1 MLFGVDMLAN
11 SLRIIDTTKTE
22 SFQLTFLQSD
32 EKTWQNYFRGEF
44 SSVSDLLTC
53 WMSITVLTRCSLGI
67 YVTKL
72 FAAYNLWNTLA
83 MRLIF
88 FEKCSKFD
96 GDFRNVEKISEKDF
110 GAGHSSIGIGGVNHS
125 PLRRENTC
133 FREWKC

>member
-1 MLFGVDMLAN
+1 
-11 SLRIIDTTKTE
+11 
-22 SFQLTFLQSD
+22 
-32 EKTWQNYFRGEF
+32 
-44 SSVSDLLTC
+44 
-53 WMSITVLTRCSLGI
+53 
-67 YVTKL
+67 
-72 FAAYNLWNTLA
+72 

-133 FREWKC
+133 FRE